1 MIRAFTLLALTL
13 APLPAAAQPAPATAP
28 AAAPAPAMPTQIGRH
43 EREFMF
49 SKISVLDM
57 VRSYRFYTEVI
68 GLKLAHPML
77 KAPTANQPE
86 KEFVEFPLNF
96 SGSLAD
102 PFFVLIQRRG
112 IIPTPDGARLAING
126 FKVPNLV
133 EMVAKAKAAG
143 STVVRDPGP
152 KGERGYALVTDPDGY
167 IVEFIQAPSAPAR

>member
-1 MIRAFTLLALTL
+1 MIRTLPLLAVTL
-13 APLPAAAQPAPATAP
+13 AASAPAAAQSAPATAS
-28 AAAPAPAMPTQIGRH
+28 AAAPAGMPTQIGRY

-49 SKISVLDM
+49 SKVSVSDM
-57 VRSYRFYTEVI
+57 VRSYRFYTEVV

-77 KAPTANQPE
+77 KAPTVNQPE

-112 IIPTPDGARLAING
+112 IVPTPDGARLAING

-133 EMVAKAKAAG
+133 EMVARAKAAG